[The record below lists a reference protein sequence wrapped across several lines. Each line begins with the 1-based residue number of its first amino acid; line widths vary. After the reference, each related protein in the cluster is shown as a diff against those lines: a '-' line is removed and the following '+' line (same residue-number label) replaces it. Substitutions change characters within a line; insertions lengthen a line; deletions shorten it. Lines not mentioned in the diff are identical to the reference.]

1 MLSFS
6 VICARQTLGVLKS
19 ILLVPEQSF
28 FHCAIC
34 KTAFTLLTLAWIP
47 PSCTV
52 TRRPVQELGLWMP
65 ILQRGKPLG
74 IPRSLHLWVVCSPST
89 IPCFSVIAHSVWCKE
104 AFQKPGE
111 TGLVHLACS
120 FQAFW
125 IPSLLVELARG
136 AQLLW
141 GPCCFQSSWKEG
153 LPRFPGV
160 SCRAIHKDS
169 NKPSVDNCM
178 KGNYPILPRGPFVHA
193 HIPPVLSA
201 FVQRVKTSSK
211 SDGVQLTQALG
222 HAPQNVTSG
231 CLLLNPKSLC
241 FHFGNRPPPVFIF
254 AFKAIVVPPLTARTS
269 LCGTVSQEGRH
280 YKVA

>member
-52 TRRPVQELGLWMP
+52 TRRPVRELGLWMP
-65 ILQRGKPLG
+65 ILQRGKPVG

-111 TGLVHLACS
+111 MGLVHLACS

-125 IPSLLVELARG
+125 VPSLLVELARG

-141 GPCCFQSSWKEG
+141 GPCCFQTSWKEG

-193 HIPPVLSA
+193 HIPPVLCFCATCEDVFKERWCAAYPSSGA
-201 FVQRVKTSSK
+201 CTSKCDIWLFAAQS
-211 SDGVQLTQALG
+211 Q
-222 HAPQNVTSG
+222 VT
-231 CLLLNPKSLC
+231 LLSFWEQTSPCVYFC
-241 FHFGNRPPPVFIF
+241 FQ
-254 AFKAIVVPPLTARTS
+254 S
-269 LCGTVSQEGRH
+269 YCGTTTNSKNQSVWDGLPGGE
-280 YKVA
+280 AL

>member
-28 FHCAIC
+28 YCAIC
-34 KTAFTLLTLAWIP
+34 KTGFTLLTLAWIP

-52 TRRPVQELGLWMP
+52 TRRPVRELGLWMP
-65 ILQRGKPLG
+65 ILQWGKPVG
-74 IPRSLHLWVVCSPST
+74 IPCSLHYWAVCSPST

-111 TGLVHLACS
+111 TGLVHLVRS
-120 FQAFW
+120 VQAFL
-125 IPSLLVELARG
+125 IPSPLVELAWG
-136 AQLLW
+136 AQLLR

-178 KGNYPILPRGPFVHA
+178 KGNYPILPCDPFVCA
-193 HIPPVLSA
+193 HFPPVLSA
-201 FVQRVKTSSK
+201 FVQSVKMSSK
-211 SDGVQLTQALG
+211 SDGVWLTQALG
-222 HAPQNVTSG
+222 HAPQNMSSV
-231 CLLLNPKSLC
+231 CLLLSPKSLC
-241 FHFGNRPPPVFIF
+241 FHFGNRPPPVLIF
-254 AFKAIVVPPLTARTS
+254 AFKAIMVPPLTARTS
-269 LCGTVSQEGRH
+269 LCGPVSQEGRH